1 MNTRLIISLVLVLL
15 GVLVLAAP
23 PTLTIVVGLALIL
36 GGLWMALQNAPASG
50 RI

>member
-1 MNTRLIISLVLVLL
+1 MVLL

-23 PTLTIVVGLALIL
+23 PTLYIIVGLGLIL
-36 GGLWMALQNAPASG
+36 GGLWIALQSAPASG